1 MRRRRGTS
9 TTVSQQARRIP
20 IAGQS
25 ASDEARTESVVS
37 SGSEIKDTKPPVN
50 GMSPTPN
57 VHLANPSPCRP
68 VSLPSAAEESHRPA
82 AEESHRPAAEKMP
95 TPGMLEENQVDQS
108 LFSSR
113 LVFTRREK
121 IINFIFFTFVIL
133 LTLDVLFFIG
143 LNQNGSPDAFPLG
156 GGLIQLLRICQRHLP
171 RVKVNLLAVTME
183 AVVVVSAVTWWHSS
197 ELNFFRRQRHEQD
210 PPQISV
216 VPPQLQDPGG

>member
-9 TTVSQQARRIP
+9 TTVSQQARRT
-20 IAGQS
+20 GQS
-25 ASDEARTESVVS
+25 ASDRARTESVVS

-57 VHLANPSPCRP
+57 VPCRP
-68 VSLPSAAEESHRPA
+68 VSLPSAA
-82 AEESHRPAAEKMP
+82 ESHRPAAEKMP

-108 LFSSR
+108 LSSPR

-121 IINFIFFTFVIL
+121 IINFIFFTIVIL

-183 AVVVVSAVTWWHSS
+183 ALVVVGAVTWWHSS

-210 PPQISV
+210 PPRIFV